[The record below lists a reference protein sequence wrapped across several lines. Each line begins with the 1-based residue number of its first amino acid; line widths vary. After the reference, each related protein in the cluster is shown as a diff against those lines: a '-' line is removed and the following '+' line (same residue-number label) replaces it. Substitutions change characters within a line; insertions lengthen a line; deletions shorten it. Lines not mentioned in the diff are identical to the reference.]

1 MTNNSPTLIENK
13 SQLIKYFTDGIKENN
28 QLRIGV
34 EHEKFLFNKKD
45 LKRIDYEKIKKVF
58 ELLKNNGWEL
68 QYEKDKIIG
77 LKRENQK
84 ITTEPGFQ
92 YELSGAPFKNIHL
105 VCSENS
111 SHFDELKEVFSS
123 ASITTSSIAY
133 DPFNKLIEIPKS
145 PKERYKIMTSEM
157 PKGGKLSLDMMY
169 KTAGIQINYD
179 YTSEEDFEKKFKI
192 GNYLAPLTIALF
204 ANSPFNE
211 NKLSGFL
218 SYRGKVWQ
226 ETNRGGIMPI
236 TFEKLNFE
244 KYIDYAINYPILFLK
259 KKGKYFSPNGQTFK
273 DFLDGSLNFLKGE
286 KPSLEDFENHL
297 GTIFTEIR
305 LKQVIEFR
313 SLDTCNFGCICNGPS
328 FFTGLIYGS
337 LDETYEIIKNWKKE
351 EVMEAYLNAPKQ
363 GLNTLLN
370 NRKLID
376 WGKIFFD
383 LAKKGLE
390 KRNELNKSEKNE
402 TIYLKNIELIIDKHF
417 FHEIGGFSYYLNK
430 SQTSY
435 YGVEIARGLN
445 TPDIHGTIL
454 LTWLIAMIYDINN
467 PSQDKWK
474 IIKP

>member
-1 MTNNSPTLIENK
+1 MTNKSSKPIENK
-13 SQLIKYFTDGIKENN
+13 SQLIHYFIDGIKRNN

-34 EHEKFLFNKKD
+34 EHEKFLFNKTD
-45 LKRIDYEKIKKVF
+45 LKRVNYAKIKNVF
-58 ELLKNNGWEL
+58 EILKRKGWEPQL
-68 QYEKDKIIG
+68 EKDKLVG

-92 YELSGAPFKNIHL
+92 YELSGAPLKNIHS
-105 VCSENS
+105 VCSENN
-111 SHFDELKEVFSS
+111 SHFNELKDVFRS

-236 TFEKLNFE
+236 TFENVNFE
-244 KYIDYAINYPILFLK
+244 KYIDHAINYPILFLK
-259 KKGKYFSPNGQTFK
+259 KREKYYSPNGQTFK
-273 DFLDGSLNFLKGE
+273 DFLIGNLNFLKGE
-286 KPSLEDFENHL
+286 IPTLEDFENHL

-337 LDETYEIIKNWKKE
+337 LEETYEIIKNWKKK

-363 GLNTLLN
+363 GLNTLLQDK
-370 NRKLID
+370 KLID
-376 WGKIFFD
+376 WAKIFLD
-383 LAKKGLE
+383 LSKKGLE
-390 KRNELNKSEKNE
+390 KRNETNKSGKNE
-402 TIYLKNIELIIDKHF
+402 TIYLKHIEEIISNKKTRAEMLIEQYNKTKKLDFLINHD
-417 FHEIGGFSYYLNK
+417 ENFSY
-430 SQTSY
+430 S
-435 YGVEIARGLN
+435 GF
-445 TPDIHGTIL
+445 
-454 LTWLIAMIYDINN
+454 
-467 PSQDKWK
+467 
-474 IIKP
+474 

>member
-1 MTNNSPTLIENK
+1 LSNNSKATIENK
-13 SQLIKYFTDGIKENN
+13 SQLIQYFIDGIKENN
-28 QLRIGV
+28 NQRIGV
-34 EHEKFLFNKKD
+34 EHEKFLFNKND
-45 LKRIDYEKIKKVF
+45 LKRIDYEKIKKIF
-58 ELLKNNGWEL
+58 EILEGKGWEL
-68 QYEKDKIIG
+68 EYEKDKVIG
-77 LKRENQK
+77 LRRENQK

-92 YELSGAPFKNIHL
+92 YELSGAPFKNIHS

-111 SHFDELKEVFSS
+111 SHFNELKEVFNSV
-123 ASITTSSIAY
+123 SITTSSIAY
-133 DPFNKLIEIPKS
+133 DPFNKLNDIPKN
-145 PKERYKIMTSEM
+145 PKKRYKIMTSEM

-211 NKLSGFL
+211 KNLSGYL

-236 TFEKLNFE
+236 TFEKVNFE
-244 KYIDYAINYPILFLK
+244 KYIDNTINYPILFLK
-259 KKGKYFSPNGQTFK
+259 KNGKYYSPNGQTFK
-273 DFLDGSLNFLKGE
+273 DFLNGNLNFLKGE
-286 KPSLEDFENHL
+286 KPTLEDFENHL

-363 GLNTLLN
+363 GLNTLLHN
-370 NRKLID
+370 KKLID
-376 WGKIFFD
+376 WGKIFLD
-383 LAKKGLE
+383 LSKKGLE
-390 KRNELNKSEKNE
+390 KRNELNQSGKNE
-402 TIYLKNIELIIDKHF
+402 TIYLKHIEEIIKNKKTRAEMLIEQFNKTKNLNFLVNHD
-417 FHEIGGFSYYLNK
+417 ENFSY
-430 SQTSY
+430 T
-435 YGVEIARGLN
+435 GF
-445 TPDIHGTIL
+445 
-454 LTWLIAMIYDINN
+454 
-467 PSQDKWK
+467 
-474 IIKP
+474 

>member
-1 MTNNSPTLIENK
+1 MTNKSSSFIENK
-13 SQLIKYFTDGIKENN
+13 SQLIKYFNDGIKEDTN
-28 QLRIGV
+28 LRIGV
-34 EHEKFLFNKKD
+34 EHEKFLFNRKD
-45 LKRIDYEKIKKVF
+45 LKRIDYNQIKKVF

-77 LKRENQK
+77 LKKENQK

-111 SHFDELKEVFSS
+111 SHFNELKDVFSS
-123 ASITTSSIAY
+123 TSITTSSIAY

-211 NKLSGFL
+211 NKFSGFL

-226 ETNRGGIMPI
+226 ETSRGGIMPI
-236 TFEKLNFE
+236 TFEKVNFE
-244 KYIDYAINYPILFLK
+244 KYIDHAINYPILFLK
-259 KKGKYFSPNGQTFK
+259 KKGKYYSPNGQTFN
-273 DFLDGSLNFLKGE
+273 DFLNGNLNFLKGE
-286 KPSLEDFENHL
+286 KPTLEDFESHL

-328 FFTGLIYGS
+328 FFTGLIYGA
-337 LDETYEIIKNWKKE
+337 LDETYEIIENWKKE

-363 GLNTLLN
+363 GLNTLFN
-370 NRKLID
+370 NKKLID
-376 WGKIFFD
+376 WGKIFLD
-383 LAKKGLE
+383 LSKRGLE
-390 KRNELNKSEKNE
+390 KRNELNKSGKNE
-402 TIYLKNIELIIDKHF
+402 TIYLKHIEEIIKNKKTRAEMLVEQF
-417 FHEIGGFSYYLNK
+417 NKTKNLKFLLNHEENFSY
-430 SQTSY
+430 S
-435 YGVEIARGLN
+435 GF
-445 TPDIHGTIL
+445 
-454 LTWLIAMIYDINN
+454 
-467 PSQDKWK
+467 
-474 IIKP
+474 

>member
-1 MTNNSPTLIENK
+1 LSKYIQNKNNLI
-13 SQLIKYFTDGIKENN
+13 QYFVEGIKKND

-45 LKRIDYEKIKKVF
+45 LKRIDYDQIKKVF
-58 ELLKNNGWEL
+58 EILKDQGWKLEF
-68 QYEKDKIIG
+68 EKEKVVG
-77 LKRENQK
+77 LKRKNQK

-92 YELSGAPFKNIHL
+92 YELSGAPFKNIHS

-111 SHFDELKEVFSS
+111 THFNELKDVLKSID
-123 ASITTSSIAY
+123 ITTSSIAY
-133 DPFNKLIEIPKS
+133 DPFNKLTEIPKS

-236 TFEKLNFE
+236 TFEKVNFE
-244 KYIDYAINYPILFLK
+244 KYIDYAINFPILFLK
-259 KKGKYFSPNGQTFK
+259 KKGKYFSPNDQTFK
-273 DFLDGSLNFLKGE
+273 DFFNGNLDFLKGE
-286 KPSLEDFENHL
+286 KPTLEDFENHL
-297 GTIFTEIR
+297 GTIFTELR

-351 EVMEAYLNAPKQ
+351 EIMEAYLKAPKQ
-363 GLNTLLN
+363 GLNTLLHN
-370 NRKLID
+370 KKLID
-376 WGKIFFD
+376 WGKIFLD
-383 LAKKGLE
+383 LSKRGLE
-390 KRNELNKSEKNE
+390 KRNELNKSGKNE
-402 TIYLKNIELIIDKHF
+402 TIYLKHIEEIIINEKTRAEMLIEQFNKTKNLNFLVNHD
-417 FHEIGGFSYYLNK
+417 ENFSY
-430 SQTSY
+430 S
-435 YGVEIARGLN
+435 GF
-445 TPDIHGTIL
+445 
-454 LTWLIAMIYDINN
+454 
-467 PSQDKWK
+467 
-474 IIKP
+474 